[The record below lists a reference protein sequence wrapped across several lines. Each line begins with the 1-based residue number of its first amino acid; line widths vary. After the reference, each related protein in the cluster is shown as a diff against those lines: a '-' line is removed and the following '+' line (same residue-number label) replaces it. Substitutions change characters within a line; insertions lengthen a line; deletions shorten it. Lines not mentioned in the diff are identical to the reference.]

1 MNKRFKIFQR
11 IVALLCLIVL
21 LPCLVAVPASAE
33 GMNNFMDLVD
43 AGYFETMYKLSPTDN
58 RIEIPF
64 GDYTLMK
71 YIDFVFSRSS
81 TTPKRIFVV
90 SYYDGSRQQLYTESI
105 GNNMFRAYGLIGVH
119 SSTKYYLEFETT
131 GTTYIYPYTCKV
143 SLNTGSAFP
152 DVGKM
157 FVSDGHNYDVYY
169 EMEAP
174 NSSVRADLWYPSTLD
189 NPYIYQYFT
198 DIWIDNWIK
207 YDYIVVQFSIA
218 DANLNSLCCYL
229 DDAYVPFDISVIGD
243 VDLFQYDVNET
254 GGVIRYFPNGLDSV
268 VHVSMRIDLTEVF
281 RSDKSEL
288 AVHIT
293 GMYSTQDSSICLNS
307 VTGYLSKDITETD
320 TLWIKMKKFFT
331 DLFAPDGAQEDA
343 DNFESDVN
351 EKNEELGEM
360 TDIMNSVEKPNV
372 EDINM
377 SIDSLVDPSV
387 LAVSTEGLSSILGNQ
402 VILRI
407 LILSLTMATVG
418 YVLFGKR

>member
-90 SYYDGSRQQLYTESI
+90 SHYDGSRQQLYTENI
-105 GNNMFRAYGLIGVH
+105 GNNMFRAYGMIGVH

-131 GTTYIYPYTCKV
+131 GTTYIYPYSCKI

-152 DVGKM
+152 TVGGLSVADWNNESLVVM
-157 FVSDGHNYDVYY
+157 SDPGTGVDIEFSY
-169 EMEAP
+169 P
-174 NSSVRADLWYPSTLD
+174 NMID
-189 NPYIYQYFT
+189 NPETYRYFANIYV
-198 DIWIDNWIK
+198 DDWVK
-207 YDYIVVQFSIA
+207 YDYIDIHFHVAYSDISSIT
-218 DANLNSLCCYL
+218 CYV
-229 DDAYVPFDISVIGD
+229 DKQHVPFDISVIGN
-243 VDLFQYDVNET
+243 VDLFKYEVHEN
-254 GGVIRYFPNGLDSV
+254 GGVIRYFPEGLQSL
-268 VHVSMRIDLTEVF
+268 VHVNMRVDLTEVF
-281 RSDKSEL
+281 RSNNGYFNIG
-288 AVHIT
+288 VT
-293 GMYSTQDSSICLNS
+293 GQYSTDTAYFALDF
-307 VTGYLSKDITETD
+307 VTGYVSNGVTETD

-331 DLFAPDGAQEDA
+331 DLFAPEGAQEDA

-387 LAVSTEGLSSILGNQ
+387 LAVSTEGLSSILSNQ
-402 VILRI
+402 VILRV
-407 LILSLTMATVG
+407 LILSVTMATVG